1 MNDNNTPKI
10 SVIMSV
16 YKEPLDWIKQ
26 SIDSI
31 LQQTFRDFEFI
42 IICDNPENTEAIAL
56 LRDYEMQDV
65 RIKLLFNEQNIG
77 LTKSLNRGL
86 SIAKGDYIARMDA
99 DDISRKDRFAIQY
112 KYMQEHPEVD
122 VCGSWCRLFGNHH
135 FLSMRIKKMP
145 QNNNEIIAGL
155 LFENPII
162 HPTVMFKKNINKKI
176 VRYNEA
182 AIRSQDY
189 RLWFD
194 LSLEK
199 AYFHN
204 INKCLVNYR
213 VSANQISTKYSS
225 IQRETSGALRSK
237 LLRTINPHITDEEVI
252 IHNDLITTNTSGF
265 SLEQKMSYLLNL
277 NKWINNNCLSDIYRK
292 LCAKYALQTCLL
304 YRKPSYILKIP
315 YLKFN
320 DLFDMTVVREL
331 VRSLIH

>member
-237 LLRTINPHITDEEVI
+237 LLRTINPHITDEDQFE
-252 IHNDLITTNTSGF
+252 
-265 SLEQKMSYLLNL
+265 
-277 NKWINNNCLSDIYRK
+277 
-292 LCAKYALQTCLL
+292 
-304 YRKPSYILKIP
+304 
-315 YLKFN
+315 
-320 DLFDMTVVREL
+320 
-331 VRSLIH
+331 

>member
-1 MNDNNTPKI
+1 
-10 SVIMSV
+10 
-16 YKEPLDWIKQ
+16 
-26 SIDSI
+26 
-31 LQQTFRDFEFI
+31 
-42 IICDNPENTEAIAL
+42 
-56 LRDYEMQDV
+56 
-65 RIKLLFNEQNIG
+65 
-77 LTKSLNRGL
+77 
-86 SIAKGDYIARMDA
+86 
-99 DDISRKDRFAIQY
+99 
-112 KYMQEHPEVD
+112 
-122 VCGSWCRLFGNHH
+122 
-135 FLSMRIKKMP
+135 MRIKKMP